1 MTTLT
6 YFMMVSFNGYG
17 LQEQSVKPMQ
27 DKGEK
32 HEGDKDGKD
41 YVFHA
46 IASSTCGSSHIRP
59 SGP

>member
-1 MTTLT
+1 
-6 YFMMVSFNGYG
+6 MMVSFNGYG